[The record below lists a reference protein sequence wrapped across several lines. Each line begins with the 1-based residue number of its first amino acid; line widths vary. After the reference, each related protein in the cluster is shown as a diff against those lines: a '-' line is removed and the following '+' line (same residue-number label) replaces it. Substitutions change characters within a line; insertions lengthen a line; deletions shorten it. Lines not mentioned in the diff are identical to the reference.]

1 MSESHFVVAMLI
13 DAVSGEY
20 IIVDPPQSRQYDFI
34 HAKYIYSL
42 VPKLF
47 TRKFIGGGEIYNIG
61 SGEERKIS
69 WLANSV
75 RHLLDSPAKVK
86 MVTPEEESKLF
97 EPRGYHSKMDIQKA
111 KTFLN
116 YDPDG
121 ISVQHFLETA
131 RWVQYHISREEGRRT
146 RDIEDIYP
154 TLREDFDSS
163 KVVDNIP
170 DSDIK

>member
-1 MSESHFVVAMLI
+1 MASGKKLQTVILRYGEVFAPYMPETHFVTAMLI

-69 WLANSV
+69 LAC
-75 RHLLDSPAKVK
+75 K
-86 MVTPEEESKLF
+86 
-97 EPRGYHSKMDIQKA
+97 
-111 KTFLN
+111 
-116 YDPDG
+116 
-121 ISVQHFLETA
+121 
-131 RWVQYHISREEGRRT
+131 RR
-146 RDIEDIYP
+146 
-154 TLREDFDSS
+154 
-163 KVVDNIP
+163 
-170 DSDIK
+170 